1 MSSGGEMASED
12 NANSESENVLN
23 DDESG
28 GTLRRRKIVKC
39 AKEKIEQG
47 IFVSMQYT
55 NFSNMFH
62 TFSFGTNKK
71 EDTVCWAFFGS

>member
-12 NANSESENVLN
+12 NATSESENILN
-23 DDESG
+23 DGESG

-47 IFVSMQYT
+47 IFCKYLIDQLWEHILYFQLRS
-55 NFSNMFH
+55 
-62 TFSFGTNKK
+62 
-71 EDTVCWAFFGS
+71 